1 MRRRYVWK
9 TFVCDTCGHTSGLA
23 ENGQPWPC
31 PTCGGATHRPDPM
44 SPKSPTV
51 LGDTLWGGP
60 RFIENLA
67 PEPIWCETK
76 SDYRAL
82 CAAHGM
88 ENRVKHV
95 PVPGTDKSPVTQ
107 SWDIGPAHDPRPF
120 ALLSP
125 DEQKI
130 RREEAAI
137 RLGFTVDQL
146 ASFGENLEASKYIAF
161 KEPDWTVTFEPD
173 SFRPKV

>member
-1 MRRRYVWK
+1 MRRRWVWK
-9 TFVCDTCGHTSGLA
+9 TFVCETCGPSSDLA
-23 ENGQPWPC
+23 PDRQPFPC
-31 PTCGGATHRPDPM
+31 PTCGGPTHRPDPTAP
-44 SPKSPTV
+44 SSPTV

-60 RFIENLA
+60 RYIENLA

-82 CAAHGM
+82 CATHGM

-107 SWDIGPAHDPRPF
+107 SWDLGPPPGVDPRPF

-125 DEQKI
+125 AEQTI
-130 RREEAAI
+130 RREEEAA
-137 RLGFTVDQL
+137 RLGFTVEQL
-146 ASFGENLEASKYIAF
+146 ASFGDNLEASKYIAF
-161 KEPDWTVTFEPD
+161 KEPDWTVSFEPD
-173 SFRPKV
+173 RR